1 MEMEEKD
8 PELNVPNWMAFLIV
22 LSCAVSTAIADSK
35 AYDDFCFTIW
45 KSQLRKHVFFLQVFF
60 KRKAYVCK
68 RWYDICNWKMSDS
81 KKVGLIALEKRRN
94 SDL

>member
-35 AYDDFCFTIW
+35 ASESHLKVTTP
-45 KSQLRKHVFFLQVFF
+45 QARFFLASF
-60 KRKAYVCK
+60 
-68 RWYDICNWKMSDS
+68 
-81 KKVGLIALEKRRN
+81 L
-94 SDL
+94 